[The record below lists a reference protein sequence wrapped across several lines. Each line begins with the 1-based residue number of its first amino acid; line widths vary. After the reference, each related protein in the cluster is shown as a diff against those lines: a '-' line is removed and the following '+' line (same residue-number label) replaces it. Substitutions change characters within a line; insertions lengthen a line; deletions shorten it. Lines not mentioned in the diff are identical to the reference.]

1 QESLELKCRK
11 SISTIS
17 VEGYD
22 TSLHGY
28 PLKLVLRKHFASCG
42 KIASMFVPRDFKRGI
57 LKSPLFIDFWGEG
70 ARDKALEL
78 SGSDVGGWNVVVK
91 AVPQQKDYYDPAGFN
106 FFRGERELV
115 VKVYDLPSSVRKID
129 VQIGLCEHFSSCG
142 EVTCVTVLVHGIF
155 VHQRN
160 TIISIMGQGC
170 VEKAQQLSGQCNT
183 DGWNIVVDSV
193 VPLSADKRKPTGC
206 EHPSIV
212 LERIKKAKME
222 KEKKM
227 KKKTPE

>member
-1 QESLELKCRK
+1 MQSNCRPT
-11 SISTIS
+11 TIS

-22 TSLHGY
+22 TWLHQY
-28 PLKLVLRKHFASCG
+28 PLKLALRKHFASCG
-42 KIASMFVPRDFKRGI
+42 KIARIIVPRDYKRGI

-91 AVPQQKDYYDPAGFN
+91 AVPRLQEDYHDPAGFN
-106 FFRGERELV
+106 RLHGKRELV

-155 VHQRN
+155 VHQRK
-160 TIISIMGQGC
+160 TIISIMGEGC
-170 VEKAQQLSGQCNT
+170 VEKAQQLSGRNAQ
-183 DGWNIVVDSV
+183 GWKIVVDSV
-193 VPLSADKRKPTGC
+193 IPLSADKRKPTGC
-206 EHPSIV
+206 EHPSVV
-212 LERIKKAKME
+212 LERIKKAKMVGR
-222 KEKKM
+222 
-227 KKKTPE
+227 PSYWQR